1 MKVMLSIRPQYVDSI
16 LAGDKRF
23 EYRRRIFKR
32 NDVNMMAIYSTAP
45 VSAVVAEANVGTV
58 ISGTLDEVWGKTSE
72 WAGITYSEF
81 ARYFCGCETAF
92 AIALSEVRRLDE
104 PVRLEEYAPEVKR
117 PPQSFVYLSDN
128 DV

>member
-1 MKVMLSIRPQYVDSI
+1 MKVMLSIRPRYVDSI

-45 VSAVVAEANVGTV
+45 VSAVVAEASVGTV

-72 WAGITYSEF
+72 
-81 ARYFCGCETAF
+81 
-92 AIALSEVRRLDE
+92 L
-104 PVRLEEYAPEVKR
+104 
-117 PPQSFVYLSDN
+117 
-128 DV
+128 